1 MEKNKKKRL
10 WLLVAI
16 LILTNV
22 FTFALATSGSLILGN
37 RLLITVDDEETK
49 NGIIKL
55 LALKSQIEEEYYQD
69 VDSKTLMEGAVKGM
83 FESLD
88 DPYSAYFTQEEYES
102 YMASATGVYEGIG
115 VVVSEDDNQNTF
127 VIAPQK
133 GTPADVAGIQTGDQI
148 IRVDGEDVTSL
159 GVDEVVSR
167 VRGPADSQVTVTIAR
182 DGQEMDFTLTR
193 SSIETTTVDSRVI
206 NGVGYIQ
213 ISEFA
218 SNTAEEFNQQLDDLL
233 SQNIT
238 GLVIDL
244 RSNPGGNVQV
254 AVDIADRLLGETVV
268 VYTEDKDGNRTD
280 YKSDATEQL
289 VLPMTVLVDGGS
301 ASSSEILAGA
311 LQDTQTAT
319 LVGTTTYGKGVVQ
332 IIKGLDGE
340 GGFKVTNSEYFTPNG
355 RNIQGVGL
363 EPDVTIEA
371 TDYMINNYFTDE
383 EDVQLQKALEVISQ
397 KNQ

>member
-1 MEKNKKKRL
+1 MKKNKKKWL

-16 LILTNV
+16 LIFTNV
-22 FTFALATSGSLILGN
+22 FTFALATSGSLIFGN
-37 RLLITVDDEETK
+37 RMLITVDDEETK

-55 LALKSQIEEEYYQD
+55 LALKGQIEDEYYQD
-69 VDSKTLMEGAVKGM
+69 VDSKVLMEGAIKGM

-102 YMASATGVYEGIG
+102 YMASATGIYEGIG

-133 GTPADVAGIQTGDQI
+133 GTPADEAGIQTGDQI
-148 IRVDGEDVTSL
+148 IRVDGEDVTTL

-167 VRGPADSQVTVTIAR
+167 VRGPAESQVTVTIAR

-193 SSIETTTVDSRVI
+193 SSIETKTVDSRVI
-206 NGVGYIQ
+206 DGIGYIQ

-218 SNTAEEFNQQLDDLL
+218 SNTAEEFNNQLDSLL
-233 SQNIT
+233 TQNIS

-289 VLPMTVLVDGGS
+289 NLPMAVLVDGGS

-311 LQDTQTAT
+311 LQDTQAAT

-332 IIKGLDGE
+332 IIKGLDSE

-363 EPDVTIEA
+363 EPDITIEA

-383 EDVQLQKALEVISQ
+383 EDVQLQQALDVIRQ

>member
-1 MEKNKKKRL
+1 MEKNKKKWL
-10 WLLVAI
+10 LLLVAI
-16 LILTNV
+16 LILTNL

-37 RLLITVDDEETK
+37 RMLITVDDEETK

-69 VDSKTLMEGAVKGM
+69 VDSKTLMEGAIKGM

-102 YMASATGVYEGIG
+102 YMASATGIYEGIG

-133 GTPADVAGIQTGDQI
+133 GTPADLAGIQSGDQI
-148 IRVDGEDVTSL
+148 IRVDGEDVTTL

-206 NGVGYIQ
+206 DGVGYIQ

-218 SNTAEEFNQQLDDLL
+218 SNTAEEFNSQLDNLL

-280 YKSDATEQL
+280 YKSDAAEEL
-289 VLPMTVLVDGGS
+289 DLPMVVLVDGGS

-311 LQDTQTAT
+311 LQDTQAAT

-355 RNIQGVGL
+355 RDIQGVGL

-371 TDYMINNYFTDE
+371 TDYMVNNYFTDE
-383 EDVQLQKALEVISQ
+383 EDVQLQQALEVISQ
-397 KNQ
+397 K

>member
-1 MEKNKKKRL
+1 MEKNKKKWL
-10 WLLVAI
+10 LLLVAI

-37 RLLITVDDEETK
+37 RMLITVDDEETK

-69 VDSKTLMEGAVKGM
+69 VDSKTLMEGAIKGM

-102 YMASATGVYEGIG
+102 YMASATGIYEGIG

-133 GTPADVAGIQTGDQI
+133 GTPADLAGIQSGDQI
-148 IRVDGEDVTSL
+148 IRVDGEDVTTL

-206 NGVGYIQ
+206 DGVGYIQ

-218 SNTAEEFNQQLDDLL
+218 SNTAEEFNSQLDNLL

-280 YKSDATEQL
+280 YKSDAAEEL
-289 VLPMTVLVDGGS
+289 DLPMVVLVDGGS

-311 LQDTQTAT
+311 LQDTQAAT

-355 RNIQGVGL
+355 RDIQGVGL

-371 TDYMINNYFTDE
+371 TDYMVNNYFTDE
-383 EDVQLQKALEVISQ
+383 EDVQLQQALEVISQ
-397 KNQ
+397 K

>member
-1 MEKNKKKRL
+1 MEKNKKKWL
-10 WLLVAI
+10 LLLVAI

-37 RLLITVDDEETK
+37 RMLITVDDEETK

-69 VDSKTLMEGAVKGM
+69 VDSKTLMEGAIKGM

-102 YMASATGVYEGIG
+102 YMASATGIYEGIG

-133 GTPADVAGIQTGDQI
+133 GTPADLAGIQSGDQI
-148 IRVDGEDVTSL
+148 IRVDGEDVTTL

-206 NGVGYIQ
+206 DGVGYIQ

-218 SNTAEEFNQQLDDLL
+218 SNTAEEFNSQLDNLL

-280 YKSDATEQL
+280 YKSDAAEAL
-289 VLPMTVLVDGGS
+289 DLPMVVLVDGGS

-311 LQDTQTAT
+311 LQDTQAAT

-371 TDYMINNYFTDE
+371 TDYMVNNYFTDE
-383 EDVQLQKALEVISQ
+383 EDVQLQQALEVISQ
-397 KNQ
+397 K

>member
-1 MEKNKKKRL
+1 MEKNKKKWL
-10 WLLVAI
+10 LLLVAI
-16 LILTNV
+16 LILTNL

-37 RLLITVDDEETK
+37 RMLITVDDEETK

-55 LALKSQIEEEYYQD
+55 LALKNQIEEEYYQD
-69 VDSKTLMEGAVKGM
+69 VDSKTLMEGAIKGM

-102 YMASATGVYEGIG
+102 YMASATGIYEGIG

-133 GTPADVAGIQTGDQI
+133 GTPADLAGIQSGDQI
-148 IRVDGEDVTSL
+148 IRVDGEDVTTL

-206 NGVGYIQ
+206 DGVGYIQ

-218 SNTAEEFNQQLDDLL
+218 SNTAEEFNSQLDNLL

-280 YKSDATEQL
+280 YKSDAAEEL
-289 VLPMTVLVDGGS
+289 DLPMVVLVDGGS

-311 LQDTQTAT
+311 LQDTQAAT

-371 TDYMINNYFTDE
+371 TDYMVNNYFTDE
-383 EDVQLQKALEVISQ
+383 EDVQLQQALEVISQ
-397 KNQ
+397 K

>member
-1 MEKNKKKRL
+1 MEKNKKKWL
-10 WLLVAI
+10 LLLVAI
-16 LILTNV
+16 LILTNL

-37 RLLITVDDEETK
+37 RMLITVDDEETK

-69 VDSKTLMEGAVKGM
+69 VDSKTLMEGAIKGM

-102 YMASATGVYEGIG
+102 YMASATGIYEGIG

-133 GTPADVAGIQTGDQI
+133 GTPADLAGIQSGDQI
-148 IRVDGEDVTSL
+148 IRVDGEDVTTL

-206 NGVGYIQ
+206 DGVGYIQ

-218 SNTAEEFNQQLDDLL
+218 SNTAEEFNSQLDNLL

-280 YKSDATEQL
+280 YKSDAAEEL
-289 VLPMTVLVDGGS
+289 DLPMVVLVDGGS

-311 LQDTQTAT
+311 LQDTQAAT

-371 TDYMINNYFTDE
+371 TDYMVNNYFTDE
-383 EDVQLQKALEVISQ
+383 EDVQLQQALEVISQ
-397 KNQ
+397 K

>member
-1 MEKNKKKRL
+1 MEKNKKKWL
-10 WLLVAI
+10 LLLVAI
-16 LILTNV
+16 LILTNL

-37 RLLITVDDEETK
+37 RMLITVDDEETK

-69 VDSKTLMEGAVKGM
+69 VDSKTLMEGAIKGM

-102 YMASATGVYEGIG
+102 YMASATGIYEGIG

-133 GTPADVAGIQTGDQI
+133 GTPADLAGIQSGDQI
-148 IRVDGEDVTSL
+148 IRVDGEDVTTL

-206 NGVGYIQ
+206 DGVGYIQ

-218 SNTAEEFNQQLDDLL
+218 SNTAEEFNSQLDNLL

-280 YKSDATEQL
+280 YKSDAAEAL
-289 VLPMTVLVDGGS
+289 DLPMVVLVDGGS

-311 LQDTQTAT
+311 LQDTQAAT

-371 TDYMINNYFTDE
+371 TDYMVNNYFTDE
-383 EDVQLQKALEVISQ
+383 EDVQLQQALEVISQ
-397 KNQ
+397 K

>member
-1 MEKNKKKRL
+1 MEKNKKKWL
-10 WLLVAI
+10 LLLVAI

-37 RLLITVDDEETK
+37 RMLITVDDEETK

-69 VDSKTLMEGAVKGM
+69 VDSKTLMEGAIKGM

-102 YMASATGVYEGIG
+102 YMASATGIYEGIG

-133 GTPADVAGIQTGDQI
+133 GTPADLAGIQSGDQI
-148 IRVDGEDVTSL
+148 IRVDGEDVTTL

-206 NGVGYIQ
+206 DGVGYIQ

-218 SNTAEEFNQQLDDLL
+218 SNTAEEFNSQLDNLL

-280 YKSDATEQL
+280 YKSDAAEEL
-289 VLPMTVLVDGGS
+289 DLPMVVLVDGGS

-311 LQDTQTAT
+311 LQDTQAAT

-371 TDYMINNYFTDE
+371 TDYMVNNYFTDE
-383 EDVQLQKALEVISQ
+383 EDVQLQQALEVISQ
-397 KNQ
+397 K

>member
-1 MEKNKKKRL
+1 MEKNKKKWL
-10 WLLVAI
+10 LLLVAI
-16 LILTNV
+16 LILTNL

-37 RLLITVDDEETK
+37 RMLITVDDEETK

-55 LALKSQIEEEYYQD
+55 LALKNQIEEEYYQD
-69 VDSKTLMEGAVKGM
+69 VDSKTLMEGAIKGM

-102 YMASATGVYEGIG
+102 YMASATGIYEGIG

-133 GTPADVAGIQTGDQI
+133 GTPADLAGIQSGDQI
-148 IRVDGEDVTSL
+148 IRVDGEDVTTL

-206 NGVGYIQ
+206 DGVGYIQ

-218 SNTAEEFNQQLDDLL
+218 SNTAEEFNSQLDNLL

-280 YKSDATEQL
+280 YKSDAAEEL
-289 VLPMTVLVDGGS
+289 DLPMVVLVDGGS

-311 LQDTQTAT
+311 LQDTQAAT

-355 RNIQGVGL
+355 RDIQGVGL

-371 TDYMINNYFTDE
+371 TDYMVNNYFTDE
-383 EDVQLQKALEVISQ
+383 EDVQLQQALEVISQ
-397 KNQ
+397 K

>member
-1 MEKNKKKRL
+1 MEKNKKKWL
-10 WLLVAI
+10 LLLVAI
-16 LILTNV
+16 LILTNL

-37 RLLITVDDEETK
+37 RMLITVDDEETK

-55 LALKSQIEEEYYQD
+55 LALKNQIEEEYYQD
-69 VDSKTLMEGAVKGM
+69 VDSKTLMEGAIKGM

-102 YMASATGVYEGIG
+102 YMASATGIYEGIG

-133 GTPADVAGIQTGDQI
+133 GTPADLAGIQSGDQI
-148 IRVDGEDVTSL
+148 IRVDGEDVTTL

-206 NGVGYIQ
+206 DGVGYIQ

-218 SNTAEEFNQQLDDLL
+218 SNTAEEFNSQLDNLL

-268 VYTEDKDGNRTD
+268 VYTEDKDDNRTD
-280 YKSDATEQL
+280 YKSDAAEEL
-289 VLPMTVLVDGGS
+289 DLPMVVLVDGGS

-311 LQDTQTAT
+311 LQDTQAAT

-371 TDYMINNYFTDE
+371 TDYMVNNYFTDE
-383 EDVQLQKALEVISQ
+383 EDVQLQQALEVISQ
-397 KNQ
+397 K

>member
-1 MEKNKKKRL
+1 
-10 WLLVAI
+10 
-16 LILTNV
+16 
-22 FTFALATSGSLILGN
+22 
-37 RLLITVDDEETK
+37 
-49 NGIIKL
+49 
-55 LALKSQIEEEYYQD
+55 
-69 VDSKTLMEGAVKGM
+69 
-83 FESLD
+83 
-88 DPYSAYFTQEEYES
+88 
-102 YMASATGVYEGIG
+102 MASATGIYEGIG

-133 GTPADVAGIQTGDQI
+133 GTPADLAGIQSGDQI
-148 IRVDGEDVTSL
+148 IRVDGEDVTTL

-206 NGVGYIQ
+206 DGVGYIQ

-218 SNTAEEFNQQLDDLL
+218 SNTAEEFNSQLDNLL

-280 YKSDATEQL
+280 YKSDAAEAL
-289 VLPMTVLVDGGS
+289 DLPMVVLVDGGS

-311 LQDTQTAT
+311 LQDTQAAT

-371 TDYMINNYFTDE
+371 TDYMVNNYFTDE
-383 EDVQLQKALEVISQ
+383 EDVQLQQALEVISQ
-397 KNQ
+397 K

>member
-1 MEKNKKKRL
+1 MEKNKKKWL
-10 WLLVAI
+10 LLLVAI
-16 LILTNV
+16 LILTNL

-37 RLLITVDDEETK
+37 RMLITVDDEETK

-69 VDSKTLMEGAVKGM
+69 VDSKTLMEGAIKGM

-102 YMASATGVYEGIG
+102 YMASATGIYEGIG

-133 GTPADVAGIQTGDQI
+133 GTPADLAGIQSGDQI
-148 IRVDGEDVTSL
+148 IRVDGEDVTTL

-206 NGVGYIQ
+206 DGVGYIQ

-218 SNTAEEFNQQLDDLL
+218 SNTAEEFNSQLDNLL

-280 YKSDATEQL
+280 YKSDAAEEL
-289 VLPMTVLVDGGS
+289 DLPMVVLVDGGS

-311 LQDTQTAT
+311 LQDTQAAT

-340 GGFKVTNSEYFTPNG
+340 GGFEVTNSEYFTPNG
-355 RNIQGVGL
+355 RDIQGVGL

-371 TDYMINNYFTDE
+371 TDYMVNNYFTDE
-383 EDVQLQKALEVISQ
+383 EDVQLQQALEVISQ
-397 KNQ
+397 K

>member
-1 MEKNKKKRL
+1 MEKNKKKWL
-10 WLLVAI
+10 LLLVAI
-16 LILTNV
+16 LILTNL

-37 RLLITVDDEETK
+37 RMLITVDDEETK

-55 LALKSQIEEEYYQD
+55 LALKNQIEEEYYQD
-69 VDSKTLMEGAVKGM
+69 VDSKTLMEGAIKGM

-102 YMASATGVYEGIG
+102 YMASATGIYEGIG

-133 GTPADVAGIQTGDQI
+133 GTPADLAGIQSGDQI
-148 IRVDGEDVTSL
+148 IRVDGEDVTTL

-206 NGVGYIQ
+206 DGVGYIQ

-218 SNTAEEFNQQLDDLL
+218 SNTAEEFNSQLDNLL

-280 YKSDATEQL
+280 YKSDAAEAL
-289 VLPMTVLVDGGS
+289 DLPMVVLVDGGS

-311 LQDTQTAT
+311 LQDTQAAT

-371 TDYMINNYFTDE
+371 TDYMVNNYFTDE
-383 EDVQLQKALEVISQ
+383 EDVQLQQALEVISQ
-397 KNQ
+397 K

>member
-1 MEKNKKKRL
+1 MEKNKKKWL
-10 WLLVAI
+10 LLLVAI

-37 RLLITVDDEETK
+37 RMLITVDDEETK

-69 VDSKTLMEGAVKGM
+69 VDSKTLMEGAIKGM

-102 YMASATGVYEGIG
+102 YMASATGIYEGIG

-133 GTPADVAGIQTGDQI
+133 GTPADLAGIQSGDQI
-148 IRVDGEDVTSL
+148 IRVDGEDVTTL

-206 NGVGYIQ
+206 DGVGYIQ

-218 SNTAEEFNQQLDDLL
+218 SNTAEEFNSQLDNLL
-233 SQNIT
+233 SQNIS

-280 YKSDATEQL
+280 YKSDAAEEL
-289 VLPMTVLVDGGS
+289 DLPMVVLVDGGS

-311 LQDTQTAT
+311 LQDTQAAT

-371 TDYMINNYFTDE
+371 TDYMVNNYFTDE
-383 EDVQLQKALEVISQ
+383 EDVQLQQALEVISQ
-397 KNQ
+397 K